1 MGHFLSRLRK
11 CCHKAEFAIWSHRF
25 FSAISF
31 KCVRSKQE
39 GKANY
44 DGFAFFF
51 FFFLIPSFSV
61 LDQIRMVWCH
71 FGFSLD
77 RALAFVLFK
86 NRPKRPVFFCAH
98 FSPSVLLVIVVPKDS
113 CGTDRLCLKI
123 TMGARW
129 RESKEEG
136 AGRWEFYHP
145 QGSRY
150 QIHKNKKNFKFSISI
165 PLNLKSRFHSN
176 TQTAMRVFLSH
187 FNCVGFKGSQYFQFG
202 GRRRRKGWFRK
213 VFFFFFGLCL
223 PGSVVCLI
231 VW

>member
-1 MGHFLSRLRK
+1 MTGREAGEGICPFFFFCWSIKLKHGPFFVTTQKMLSQGGVCYL
-11 CCHKAEFAIWSHRF
+11 ISPI

-44 DGFAFFF
+44 GGFAFFF

-98 FSPSVLLVIVVPKDS
+98 FSPSVLLVIVVPKNS

-136 AGRWEFYHP
+136 QGGENFINHRAQDTKFTKKKFQIFHLYPFKP
-145 QGSRY
+145 Q
-150 QIHKNKKNFKFSISI
+150 
-165 PLNLKSRFHSN
+165 
-176 TQTAMRVFLSH
+176 V
-187 FNCVGFKGSQYFQFG
+187 
-202 GRRRRKGWFRK
+202 
-213 VFFFFFGLCL
+213 
-223 PGSVVCLI
+223 
-231 VW
+231 

>member
-1 MGHFLSRLRK
+1 MTGRE
-11 CCHKAEFAIWSHRF
+11 AG
-25 FSAISF
+25 
-31 KCVRSKQE
+31 E
-39 GKANY
+39 GICP
-44 DGFAFFF
+44 FFF
-51 FFFLIPSFSV
+51 FFCWFIKLKHGPFFVTTQKMLSQGGVCYLVSPIFFCYLLQVCQVKARRQGQLWWLRFFFLLFSHTI
-61 LDQIRMVWCH
+61 LLCARSNIRMVWCH

-129 RESKEEG
+129 RESKEGG

-150 QIHKNKKNFKFSISI
+150 EIHKNKKNFKI
-165 PLNLKSRFHSN
+165 FH
-176 TQTAMRVFLSH
+176 LYP
-187 FNCVGFKGSQYFQFG
+187 FKPQ
-202 GRRRRKGWFRK
+202 
-213 VFFFFFGLCL
+213 V
-223 PGSVVCLI
+223 
-231 VW
+231 